1 MYRGAMIPGL
11 LLASAYIAY
20 VVIISFIRPGSAPA
34 LPEEARIYVKPD
46 RSRGLRSLAV
56 LTIIASTVSYFA
68 TQHYFSEH
76 NQVPVDER
84 VVISLKAWGI
94 TAPISALVNKA
105 LSPCLLPRLAEQ
117 GDGNGG
123 VEGRRVLCS
132 VKTGGR

>member
-46 RSRGLRSLAV
+46 GSRGLRSLAV

-68 TQHYFSEH
+68 TQHYFSDH
-76 NQVPVDER
+76 TRVPVDER
-84 VVISLKAWGI
+84 S
-94 TAPISALVNKA
+94 
-105 LSPCLLPRLAEQ
+105 E
-117 GDGNGG
+117 
-123 VEGRRVLCS
+123 ERRVGKEC
-132 VKTGGR
+132 VKTCRFRGSPDHYKKKKDTQQCRSKKREDTVESS